1 MAESDGDDDRV
12 LRAKYDDYCSHQV
25 AEVVLGLSAGEVY
38 GLAEAE
44 ALEANCMAP
53 SSFDEAVQLATR
65 KIRERLD
72 LPDFQAW
79 AEDYRK
85 DPDRFD
91 PDLMGLWRERDARGP
106 TCTDT

>member
-1 MAESDGDDDRV
+1 MAEPDDERV

-25 AEVVLGLSAGEVY
+25 AEVVLKLSPGEVY

-44 ALEANCMAP
+44 ALAANRVAP
-53 SSFDEAVQLATR
+53 SSFDEAVRLATR

-72 LPDFQAW
+72 LPDFRAW

-85 DPDRFD
+85 NPDRFD
-91 PDLMGLWRERDARGP
+91 PQLMGLWKERGP
-106 TCTDT
+106 RGS